1 MQIPEPLVPLECDVR
16 DSPIPTDMLIELAMT
31 ILGLS
36 MEEAESKVRAAISD
50 NLVNLSEIGHG

>member
-1 MQIPEPLVPLECDVR
+1 
-16 DSPIPTDMLIELAMT
+16 MLIELAMT
-31 ILGLS
+31 IFGLS

>member
-16 DSPIPTDMLIELAMT
+16 DSPIPTVMLIELAMT
-31 ILGLS
+31 IFGLS

-50 NLVNLSEIGHG
+50 NPVNLSEIGHG